1 MDNYWAVL
9 RVHNILSSFSEFDDF
24 EMNEDEFAGY
34 KSKYLDL
41 YEKVKR
47 NNNSNPDSAL
57 DDIDFEIELMHRDV
71 IDVTYII
78 NLLSLLVGAKGD
90 TLAKKKKQISDMLS
104 GDISL
109 RSKKELIEQFIED
122 NLIHITNSED
132 VPEAFDT
139 YWSEQKVK
147 SFQSIC
153 DDENLDKV
161 KVEAIV
167 EEYLYA
173 GQVPEMKDK
182 VSNSILSR
190 IKLKDKMVVRDRV
203 IDRIMEFLHTFFE
216 SIAA

>member
-1 MDNYWAVL
+1 
-9 RVHNILSSFSEFDDF
+9 
-24 EMNEDEFAGY
+24 
-34 KSKYLDL
+34 
-41 YEKVKR
+41 
-47 NNNSNPDSAL
+47 
-57 DDIDFEIELMHRDV
+57 
-71 IDVTYII
+71 
-78 NLLSLLVGAKGD
+78 
-90 TLAKKKKQISDMLS
+90 MLS

-109 RSKKELIEQFIED
+109 RSKKELIEQFIEE

-132 VPEAFDT
+132 VPEAFDA

-147 SFQSIC
+147 SFQNIC

-173 GQVPEMKDK
+173 GQVPEMEDK

-203 IDRIMEFLHTFFE
+203 IDRIMEFVNTFFE
-216 SIAA
+216 GLAA